1 MAGARSPEWGIGGS
15 LTLLG
20 QREEGLGSRLL
31 GLDERETGERGF
43 GVRRAPADPALGLE
57 ARGAVQ

>member
-1 MAGARSPEWGIGGS
+1 M
-15 LTLLG
+15 TLLG

-57 ARGAVQ
+57 ARRAVQ